1 MKLPAFEYR
10 RAASLAD
17 AIDLLGFPDAKA
29 IAGGQ
34 SLLAALAFRLSAPSR
49 LVDIGAIADLRGVS
63 IAGDHVRIGALT
75 THAELGRNSI
85 IAEKMP
91 LLQKASR
98 LIAHPA
104 IRNRG
109 TIGGSLA
116 YADPASELPACMV
129 CLGADII
136 VASASGERRIA
147 ASDFFVGLLS
157 TALDDGELIV
167 SVEVPS
173 DSANIRTAI
182 IEIARRSGDY
192 AMAGCAAAIA
202 MDGRNVSRA
211 SLALFGVGDTA
222 VRAEAAA
229 DALAGKPLD
238 AASVAAACVALADD
252 LDPPADQHGGPEMKR
267 HLACVAL
274 ERALKS
280 IAEVDA

>member
-1 MKLPAFEYR
+1 MKLPSFEYR
-10 RAASLAD
+10 RAVSLAD
-17 AIDLLGFPDAKA
+17 AIELLTHPEAKA

-49 LVDIGAIADLRGVS
+49 LVDIGALTELRGVS
-63 IAGDHVRIGALT
+63 LAGDRVRIGALT
-75 THAELGRNSI
+75 THAELGRNAI
-85 IAEKMP
+85 IAESVP
-91 LLQKASR
+91 LLRKASH

-136 VASASGERRIA
+136 VASAKGERRIA
-147 ASDFFVGLLS
+147 ARDFFVGLLS
-157 TALDDGELIV
+157 TALDNGELIV
-167 SVEVPS
+167 AVDVPAH
-173 DSANIRTAI
+173 DANTRTAI
-182 IEIARRSGDY
+182 MEIARRSGDY
-192 AMAGCAAAIA
+192 AMAGCAASIV
-202 MDGRNVSRA
+202 MNGPNVSRA

-222 VRAEAAA
+222 LNARAAA

-238 AASVAAACVALADD
+238 AVSVAAAGAALGGDI
-252 LDPPADQHGGPEMKR
+252 DPQGDQHGGPEMKR
-267 HLACVAL
+267 HLARVAL

-280 IAEVDA
+280 MVEVAA